1 MNSFRLLHVLFGVTV
16 LAAYFTAEETGV
28 LHAWIGYVAAGL
40 IALRVVLGL
49 AGRAGFSFHRLTPR
63 LSAAPRNLGGIR
75 HPFIAQALTLVLALV
90 VTTSAVTGIMMDQ
103 GGTFVGKSV
112 RHEEEGERD
121 GRHGKGGDREHDEED
136 ELSAS
141 LFGLVPA
148 ARADDGEG
156 GEGEEEGPLAE
167 VHEVAGNVILPL
179 AILHVL
185 YMLLFRFDLAR
196 FMLFA
201 SRRRTTP

>member
-1 MNSFRLLHVLFGVTV
+1 MKSFRLLHVLFGVTV
-16 LAAYFTAEETGV
+16 ISAYFTAEETGV
-28 LHAWIGYVAAGL
+28 LHAWIGYLAAVLIMIRVA
-40 IALRVVLGL
+40 LGL

-75 HPFIAQALTLVLALV
+75 HPIIAQALTLVLALV
-90 VTTSAVTGIMMDQ
+90 VSTSAVTGILMDQ

-112 RHEEEGERD
+112 RHEDGGEDHGRHGEDGERD
-121 GRHGKGGDREHDEED
+121 HGEGD

-148 ARADDGEG
+148 ARADDGER
-156 GEGEEEGPLAE
+156 GEGEEEGPLTE
-167 VHEVAGNVILPL
+167 VHEVSGNVMLPL
-179 AILHVL
+179 AVLHVL

-201 SRRRTTP
+201 PRRRVVA